1 VNAPVIQ
8 ARNAAIKI
16 SGAQRAH
23 VEVSNAVARG
33 ELPPVA
39 TCLCVDCGDPAQA
52 YDHRDY
58 GRPLDVEPVCDP
70 CNARRGKASPSP
82 VTAAEYKAAVI
93 EYERGW
99 KSRMPAPDFLLDE
112 LIATCQSFRDAVQ
125 LAWEMRTTQN
135 MTRAALAERVGIH
148 PPHITEVLSAGESK
162 GKRSLHPEQ
171 IDDFEWAVGNRAVT
185 QYLVRKAG
193 LVLRGV
199 A

>member
-1 VNAPVIQ
+1 MNTVIQ
-8 ARNAAIKI
+8 ARNVATKI
-16 SGAQRAH
+16 TGARSAH
-23 VEVSNAVARG
+23 VKVCKAVERG
-33 ELPPVA
+33 DLPPVT
-39 TCLCVDCGDPAQA
+39 TCCCVDCGDPAQA

-58 GRPLDVEPVCDP
+58 ARPLDVEPVCDS
-70 CNARRGKASPSP
+70 CNVRRGKALPNPS
-82 VTAAEYKAAVI
+82 AAKAYKAAVI
-93 EYERGW
+93 EYERDW
-99 KSRMPAPDFLLDE
+99 KSRMPEPNPLPDE
-112 LIATCQSFRDAVQ
+112 LIADCRSFRDAVY
-125 LAWEMRTTQN
+125 LAWEMRSTRN